1 MKKEGRS
8 LQQMSN
14 RNIILED
21 LKKGPGYPSEE
32 RFIKGFVPVIECVEE
47 IPCDPCQTACNR
59 DLIIVGKPITN
70 LPRLIDPEGACS
82 GCAKCIVIC
91 PGLAVFVVDK
101 TFSENE
107 ASVAMPYELLPLPE
121 EGDKIQG
128 VDRAGNVVCDG
139 YVQRIMSS
147 KNLDHTNVVTIVI
160 PKEFADEVR
169 HFKRRV
175 K

>member
-1 MKKEGRS
+1 MKKDGGS
-8 LQQMSN
+8 LQQITDGS
-14 RNIILED
+14 IGLKD
-21 LKKGPGYPSEE
+21 LKKTPGYPTEE
-32 RFIKGFVPVIECVEE
+32 RFSKGPVPVIECTEE

-59 DLIIVGKPITN
+59 NLIIVGKPITN
-70 LPRLIDPEGACS
+70 LPRLIDPEGACG

-121 EGDKIQG
+121 EGEKIQG
-128 VDRAGNVVCDG
+128 VDRSGTVVCEG
-139 YVQRIMSS
+139 YVHRMFSGKKLS
-147 KNLDHTNVVTIVI
+147 NTNVVTIVI

-175 K
+175 

>member
-1 MKKEGRS
+1 MKKDGGS
-8 LQQMSN
+8 LQQITDGS
-14 RNIILED
+14 IGLKD
-21 LKKGPGYPSEE
+21 LKKTPGYPTEE
-32 RFIKGFVPVIECVEE
+32 RFSKGPVPVIECTEE
-47 IPCDPCQTACNR
+47 IPCDPCC
-59 DLIIVGKPITN
+59 G
-70 LPRLIDPEGACS
+70 

-121 EGDKIQG
+121 EGEKIQG
-128 VDRAGNVVCDG
+128 VDRSGTVVCEG
-139 YVQRIMSS
+139 YVHRMFSGKKLS
-147 KNLDHTNVVTIVI
+147 NTNVVTIVI

-175 K
+175 

>member
-1 MKKEGRS
+1 MKKEGGL
-8 LQQMSN
+8 LQQITDGS
-14 RNIILED
+14 IALKD
-21 LKKGPGYPSEE
+21 LKKAPGYPTEE
-32 RFIKGFVPVIECVEE
+32 RFSKGPVPVIECTEE

-59 DLIIVGKPITN
+59 NLIIVGKPITN

-101 TFSENE
+101 TFSEKE

-121 EGDKIQG
+121 EGEKIQG
-128 VDRAGNVVCDG
+128 VDRAGKVVCEG
-139 YVQRIMSS
+139 YVHRIFSGKKLS
-147 KNLDHTNVVTIVI
+147 HTNVVTIVI
-160 PKEFADEVR
+160 PKEYADEVR

-175 K
+175 